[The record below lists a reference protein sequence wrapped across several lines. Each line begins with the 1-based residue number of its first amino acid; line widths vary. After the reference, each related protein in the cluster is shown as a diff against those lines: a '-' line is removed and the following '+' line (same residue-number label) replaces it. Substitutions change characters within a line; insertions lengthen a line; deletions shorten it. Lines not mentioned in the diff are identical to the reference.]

1 MADSTAD
8 ATEANAADT
17 LRREL
22 QKVLTEILNDGGGKS
37 KDLGE
42 TTDDEAA
49 SCFGV
54 VKAIDEAIRILNCL
68 RNRVESSKPESDDTI
83 APVKV
88 PKEFICTLSNTI
100 MIEPVIIASGQTYEK
115 RYITEWLK
123 HERTCPK
130 SKEVLSHCYWIP
142 NHLIND
148 LITQWCLVNKVDR
161 LKRPSDEIVTELFTS
176 DIETLLQRVYS
187 PSSVTDQI
195 EAAKELRRQTKKFAN
210 VRVFFVAGISDSI
223 TRLLSPLSALGEGVD
238 LNPELQEDI
247 VTALFN
253 LSILEKNKTVIA
265 ENLLVI
271 PLLTKCLKQGTAET
285 RRNAAATLSS
295 LSAIDSNKIV
305 IGNSEAVKALIDLI
319 EEGDMLATREA
330 TSTVFNLCI
339 VLENKEKVVSAG
351 LIRAATKKIKAG
363 SNVDELL
370 SLLALISTHTG
381 AIEEMDNLGFIYDLF
396 SILRKPSSLLN
407 GENAV
412 VIVFNMCD
420 RNRDRFR
427 LKVVGE
433 EENQH
438 GTFTKLAKQG
448 SVRAVRKAQGILQ
461 WIKRFVTGKEP
472 QRA

>member
-1 MADSTAD
+1 MADSTE
-8 ATEANAADT
+8 TNADT

-22 QKVLTEILNDGGGKS
+22 QKVLTEILNDGGGN
-37 KDLGE
+37 DRDE
-42 TTDDEAA
+42 TEAF
-49 SCFGV
+49 SGV
-54 VKAIDEAIRILNCL
+54 VKAIDEAVRILTCL
-68 RNRVESSKPESDDTI
+68 RKVESKIPESDI
-83 APVKV
+83 SPVEV

-130 SKEVLSHCYWIP
+130 TKQVLSHRLWIP
-142 NHLIND
+142 NHLISD
-148 LITQWCLVNKVDR
+148 LITQWCLVNKYDHQ
-161 LKRPSDEIVTELFTS
+161 KPSDELVAELFTS
-176 DIETLLQRVYS
+176 DIEALLQRVS
-187 PSSVTDQI
+187 SSSSVADQI
-195 EAAKELRRQTKKFAN
+195 EAAKELRHQTKKFPN
-210 VRVFFVAGISDSI
+210 VRVFFVAGIHDSI
-223 TRLLSPLSALGEGVD
+223 TRLLSPLSTLDEAVD
-238 LNPELQEDI
+238 SSLELQENI

-253 LSILEKNKTVIA
+253 LSILESNKTVIA
-265 ENLLVI
+265 ENCLVI
-271 PLLTKCLKQGTAET
+271 PLLTKSLKQGTDET

-295 LSAIDSNKIV
+295 LSAIDSNKII

-319 EEGDMLATREA
+319 EEGDLLATKEA

-339 VLENKEKVVSAG
+339 VLENKGKVVSAG
-351 LIRAATKKIKAG
+351 LIHAATKKIKAG

-370 SLLALISTHTG
+370 SLLALISTHNR
-381 AIEEMDNLGFIYDLF
+381 AVEEMDKLGFIYDLF
-396 SILRKPSSLLN
+396 SILRKPSSLLT

-412 VIVFNMCD
+412 VIVFNMYD
-420 RNRDRFR
+420 RNRDRSR

-448 SVRAVRKAQGILQ
+448 SVRAARKAQGILQ

>member
-8 ATEANAADT
+8 ATETNADT

-22 QKVLTEILNDGGGKS
+22 QKVLTEIFNDGGGK
-37 KDLGE
+37 DRGE
-42 TTDDEAA
+42 TED
-49 SCFGV
+49 CFGFL
-54 VKAIDEAIRILNCL
+54 KAIDEAIRILTCL
-68 RNRVESSKPESDDTI
+68 RKVESKKPEFDIS
-83 APVKV
+83 PVEV

-130 SKEVLSHCYWIP
+130 TKQILSHCLWIP
-142 NHLIND
+142 NHLINE
-148 LITQWCLVNKVDR
+148 LITQWCRVNKVDR
-161 LKRPSDEIVTELFTS
+161 QKPSDELATELFTG
-176 DIETLLQRVYS
+176 DIEALLQRIS
-187 PSSVTDQI
+187 SSSSVADQI
-195 EAAKELRRQTKKFAN
+195 EAAKELRRQTKRFPN
-210 VRVFFVAGISDSI
+210 VRVFFVAGIHDSI
-223 TRLLSPLSALGEGVD
+223 TRLLSPLSALGEAVD
-238 LNPELQEDI
+238 SNPELQENI
-247 VTALFN
+247 ITALFN
-253 LSILEKNKTVIA
+253 LSILENNKTVIA
-265 ENLLVI
+265 ENRLVI
-271 PLLTKCLKQGTAET
+271 PLLTKSLKQGTAET

-295 LSAIDSNKIV
+295 LSAIDSNKII

-319 EEGDMLATREA
+319 EEGDLLATKEA

-339 VLENKEKVVSAG
+339 VLENKEKAVSAG
-351 LIRAATKKIKAG
+351 LIPAATKKIKAG

-370 SLLALISTHTG
+370 SLLALISTHNR

-396 SILRKPSSLLN
+396 KILRKPSCLLT

-420 RNRDRFR
+420 RNRDRSR